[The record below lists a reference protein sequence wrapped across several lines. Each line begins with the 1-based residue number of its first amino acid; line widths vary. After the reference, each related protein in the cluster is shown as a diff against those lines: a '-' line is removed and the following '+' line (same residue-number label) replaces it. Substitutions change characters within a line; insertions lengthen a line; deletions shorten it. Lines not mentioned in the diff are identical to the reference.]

1 MTKMKK
7 KKKTRVLRVYKYRY
21 LLRDDLLWHSKE
33 FTSRLSAEINVWIM
47 KHIERLD
54 IVNEHFVLE
63 EVEL

>member
-1 MTKMKK
+1 MKK

-21 LLRDDLLWHSKE
+21 LLRDDLLWYSKE

-47 KHIERLD
+47 KHLERLD
-54 IVNEHFVLE
+54 IIYERFVLE